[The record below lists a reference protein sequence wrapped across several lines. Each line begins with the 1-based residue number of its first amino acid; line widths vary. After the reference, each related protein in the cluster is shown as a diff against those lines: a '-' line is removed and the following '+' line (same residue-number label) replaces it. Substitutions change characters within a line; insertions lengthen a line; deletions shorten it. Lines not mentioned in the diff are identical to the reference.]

1 MNNEV
6 KQGGFLPAVTHGTA
20 IDAGQTSRAA
30 MEVAS
35 AVAMAKRYPR
45 DQFAAINRI
54 EQACQRRSLAEV
66 ARYSYP
72 RGGSKVTGPSIR
84 LAECLAQQWGNIDTG
99 VVELEQR
106 AGESHVMAYA
116 WDLESNTR
124 VTKTFTVSHARKSG
138 DTIKVLTD
146 PRDIYE
152 MVANQGARRMR
163 ACILGVI
170 PGDVVEIALGQCEE
184 TLRKDQKPL
193 KERIVAMV
201 RAFGEFGV
209 TGEMI
214 EARLG
219 HKLDA
224 TDEAEF
230 IDLRDIWNSLRDGMT
245 KRDDWFKV
253 RVESGRVGQTGQQEA
268 EEGELGLAPAP
279 ENPAA
284 KPKRAPTKET
294 TTVQQ
299 DLAEE
304 MLKAGVSFDAL
315 MAWNKETSFTAKP
328 VDADDFETLTD
339 KDAKQFWNGRA
350 GIIRMIKSGKE
361 GGAE

>member
-1 MNNEV
+1 
-6 KQGGFLPAVTHGTA
+6 
-20 IDAGQTSRAA
+20 

-45 DQFAAINRI
+45 DQFQAISRI
-54 EQACQRRSLAEV
+54 EQACKRRSLAEV

-72 RGGSKVTGPSIR
+72 RGGTKVTGPSIR

-106 AGESHVMAYA
+106 NGESHVLAYA
-116 WDLESNTR
+116 WDLETNTR
-124 VTKTFTVSHARKSG
+124 MTKTFTVPHSRKSG

-209 TGEMI
+209 TPEMI
-214 EARLG
+214 EAKLG

-224 TDEAEF
+224 ISEDEF
-230 IDLRDIWNSLRDGMT
+230 IDLRDIWNSLRDGMS
-245 KRDDWFKV
+245 KREDWFKV
-253 RVESGRVGQTGQQEA
+253 KVQTGRAGQQEEPQGGDDA
-268 EEGELGLAPAP
+268 EESELGLAPSP
-279 ENPAA
+279 EKPASKSEPA
-284 KPKRAPTKET
+284 KELP
-294 TTVQQ
+294 TVQQ
-299 DLAEE
+299 DLAEF
-304 MLKAGVSFDAL
+304 MLKSDISFDRL
-315 MAWNKETSFTAKP
+315 MEWNASTKFTTRQPLEADGFDTLPDP
-328 VDADDFETLTD
+328 V
-339 KDAKQFWNGRA
+339 AKQFWNGRK
-350 GIIRMIKSGKE
+350 GILKMISKE
-361 GGAE
+361 DGDKQGGAK